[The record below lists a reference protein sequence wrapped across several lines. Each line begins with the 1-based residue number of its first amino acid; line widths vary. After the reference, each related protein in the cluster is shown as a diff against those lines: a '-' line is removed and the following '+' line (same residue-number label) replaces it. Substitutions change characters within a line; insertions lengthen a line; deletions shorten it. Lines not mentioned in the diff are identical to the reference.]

1 MKWIIGLGNPGSDYR
16 NTRHNVGFMAVDRFA
31 NQWKMEFRQSKF
43 KAYLAEGNVK
53 GQKVLLLKP
62 TTFMNLSGEAA
73 RAFMDF
79 YKADIADLI
88 IVYDD
93 LDLPLG
99 RIRLRYQGSAGGH
112 NGMKSLIQHLGTQVF
127 NRVRIG
133 ISRPNPGANIADY
146 VLSNFSKSEAESLED
161 SLCKTCDAL
170 EAALELPYDKVMA
183 QFNQ

>member
-16 NTRHNVGFMAVDRFA
+16 NTRHNVGFMAVDQFA
-31 NQWKMEFRQSKF
+31 KQWNLEFQHSKF
-43 KAYLAEGNVK
+43 KADLAEGHVK
-53 GQKVLLLKP
+53 GQKVVLLKP

-73 RAFMDF
+73 RAFIDF
-79 YKADIADLI
+79 YKVSVEDLI

-112 NGMKSLIQHLGTQVF
+112 NGMKSLIQHLGTEVF

-133 ISRPNPGANIADY
+133 ISRPKPGYDIADY
-146 VLSNFSKSEAESLED
+146 VLSNFAKSEREPLDDALD
-161 SLCKTCDAL
+161 KVCKAL
-170 EAALELPYDKVMA
+170 EAALEHPYDKVMA
-183 QFNQ
+183 QYN